1 MTEKGED
8 EWTVYPLWAR
18 ILMAVV
24 FLGGGLGFGWL
35 IGGQGGMIVGG
46 VIGGSM
52 ALLALFV
59 PPVLAFLVGVLEV
72 LSYCAI

>member
-1 MTEKGED
+1 MEKGQD
-8 EWTVYPLWAR
+8 EWTEYPLWGR
-18 ILMAVV
+18 IALAVM

-35 IGGQGGMIVGG
+35 IDGRAGMIVGG

-59 PPVLAFLVGVLEV
+59 PPVLAFLAGVLEV
-72 LSYCAI
+72 LSYCAF